1 MNRHFDG
8 SVYYQVAVV
17 KNLPTLTK
25 LALNFF
31 CSPPGSAFLK

>member
-8 SVYYQVAVV
+8 CVYYQVAVV

-25 LALNFF
+25 LALISFF
-31 CSPPGSAFLK
+31 VHLQVQRS